1 MSDKDLFDSILGDIW
16 STTKK
21 TSSSESDKYKTSDFL
36 LDDILKEFGISED
49 KPKPEP
55 QNHSS
60 YADDF
65 ISNNSTGDIWAN
77 MFKDLS
83 TEKTETKPKPV
94 PIITE
99 EVSRP
104 EPIQAVPVQEP
115 VKKTEP
121 KQHTIAR
128 AVEPIKDPVIEQEK
142 EQARNYV
149 AELFGGNSP
158 NAMTGTSAPVAEQP
172 TIVADEPIVAPIRP
186 IKKILSEREEE
197 NYKMRSG
204 YIDLNAIREA
214 TAARNPIR
222 PEEATQ
228 KFTSMN
234 TEQRAL
240 FGKIG
245 DFFSDATFQY
255 DTSSVNN
262 ISAELING
270 RPRKQKNNVP
280 ENEDEIKIN
289 EQFEDIYDKKD
300 IPAVEQE
307 LMFQVNIAGIKS
319 IITAILTLPLAL
331 LNFFPGLIDSILPT
345 VGTAYPVNH
354 AIANLF
360 ILSIIAILNFNII
373 GKGIASLFRLRPTGS
388 TLASLSVIASLSH
401 CIYILIASEAIT
413 GMYCAVAALSV
424 LFVLLGKYLYYKNV
438 LKNFEILAFDT
449 AKTACVNVAGG
460 YSLKELYSDKERIS
474 ACRSVDLITR
484 FLSNSFDYN
493 FADKTSRVSI
503 LSCIGILIVSVLAAI
518 LFNDAPS
525 VFTLISAACCI
536 VTPFCYDLAYSM
548 PFYSVS
554 SKIRKNGSA
563 VVSYTRAGE
572 FSKTSTMVLCD
583 SDLFKPENIIVHS
596 MKINGNDRINDV
608 IINCASLLHE
618 SGSPVAGA
626 FMNILDNKAE
636 MLLPV
641 YNFDWIPE
649 KGVSGYINN
658 VKYFIGSSQ
667 YLADCGIKLPSVD
680 LEEKYK
686 RAGRQVVMFADSTKL
701 LAVFS
706 ISYCRDEQ
714 IFRNLHR
721 INLGSLNL
729 LVLTRD
735 CNITSE
741 LMSQLY
747 EMPVNNFTI
756 ASKNEFDRLYH
767 KDDSKP
773 KHPAGIYSITGA
785 TGITYAL
792 ANCRRLMG
800 TVRASVVMRTLAL
813 ACGALILLL
822 VGFTSGDIYSVI
834 TPARMALFH
843 LLWMIPS
850 LFISLFAG

>member
-1 MSDKDLFDSILGDIW
+1 MADKDLFDSILGDIW
-16 STTKK
+16 STPTKS
-21 TSSSESDKYKTSDFL
+21 TSASKSDKYKTSDFQ
-36 LDDILKEFGISED
+36 LDDILKEFGV
-49 KPKPEP
+49 EP
-55 QNHSS
+55 QRQKEDSSKHNS

-65 ISNNSTGDIWAN
+65 LSGSKSNDIWSSMLKDLSHQEQEPPAAPVVTGDIAKPDTAN
-77 MFKDLS
+77 IPSVATPPD
-83 TEKTETKPKPV
+83 TEKPV
-94 PIITE
+94 PKVIE
-99 EVSRP
+99 
-104 EPIQAVPVQEP
+104 
-115 VKKTEP
+115 
-121 KQHTIAR
+121 R
-128 AVEPIKDPVIEQEK
+128 AVEPAVDPVAQAKK
-142 EQARNYV
+142 EEARNYV
-149 AELFGGNSP
+149 AELFSDNSP
-158 NAMTGTSAPVAEQP
+158 QVLSGEQDVKEKAEEPV
-172 TIVADEPIVAPIRP
+172 VAPIRP

-214 TAARNPIR
+214 TAARTESA
-222 PEEATQ
+222 PEDNTQ
-228 KFTSMN
+228 KYTTMS
-234 TEQRAL
+234 TQQRAL

-245 DFFSDATFQY
+245 DFFSDATFQF

-270 RPRKQKNNVP
+270 KPRKQKNNVQ
-280 ENEDEIKIN
+280 ENEEELKIN
-289 EQFEDIYDKKD
+289 DQFEDIYDKKD

-319 IITAILTLPLAL
+319 IITAILALPLAL
-331 LNFFPGLIDSILPT
+331 LNFFPGLINSILPAI
-345 VGTAYPVNH
+345 GSAYPINH

-360 ILSIIAILNFNII
+360 ILGIIAILNFNII
-373 GKGIASLFRLRPTGS
+373 GKGIASLCRLRPTGS
-388 TLASLSVIASLSH
+388 SLASLSVVAALLH
-401 CIYILIASEAIT
+401 CVYVLITSDLNNE
-413 GMYCAVAALSV
+413 MYCAVAALSV

-438 LKNFEILAFDT
+438 LKNFEILSFDT
-449 AKTACVNVAGG
+449 QKTACVNIAGG
-460 YSLKELYSDKERIS
+460 YSLKELYSDKERINT
-474 ACRSVDLITR
+474 CRSVDLITR

-493 FADKTSRVSI
+493 FADKTSQISI
-503 LSCIGILIVSVLAAI
+503 LSSLGILVLAVLVGV
-518 LFNDAPS
+518 LFQDAPS
-525 VFTLISAACCI
+525 VFTLISGACCI

-563 VVSYTRAGE
+563 VVSYTRASE
-572 FSKTSTMVLCD
+572 YAKTSTMVMCD

-626 FMNILDNKAE
+626 FMSILDNKEE

-658 VKYFIGSSQ
+658 VKYFIGTSQ

-686 RAGRQVVMFADSTKL
+686 RAGRQVVMFADSSKL

-714 IFRNLHR
+714 IFRNLRR
-721 INLGSLNL
+721 INIGNLNL

-747 EMPVNNFTI
+747 EMPAANFTI
-756 ASKNEFDRLYH
+756 ASKSEFERLYH
-767 KDDSKP
+767 KDDAKP
-773 KHPAGIYSITGA
+773 KHPAGVYSITGA
-785 TGITYAL
+785 SGITYAL

-813 ACGALILLL
+813 ACGALLLL
-822 VGFTSGDIYSVI
+822 LIGFTSGDIHSVI

>member
-1 MSDKDLFDSILGDIW
+1 MADKDLFDSILGDIW
-16 STTKK
+16 STPAKS
-21 TSSSESDKYKTSDFL
+21 TSSNNSDKYKTSDFQ
-36 LDDILKEFGISED
+36 LDDILKEFGVETQP
-49 KPKPEP
+49 PKADTHKH
-55 QNHSS
+55 NS

-65 ISNNSTGDIWAN
+65 LSGSKSSDIWSS
-77 MFKDLS
+77 MSKDIS
-83 TEKTETKPKPV
+83 HQE
-94 PIITE
+94 
-99 EVSRP
+99 
-104 EPIQAVPVQEP
+104 QEP
-115 VKKTEP
+115 AVSSVVTGEVVKPDTANVPSFTAPPASDKPAAHSIE
-121 KQHTIAR
+121 R
-128 AVEPIKDPVIEQEK
+128 AVESAVDPIAQAKK
-142 EQARNYV
+142 EEARNYV
-149 AELFGGNSP
+149 AELFSDNSP
-158 NAMTGTSAPVAEQP
+158 QVLSGEKEVKEKAEEPV
-172 TIVADEPIVAPIRP
+172 IAPIRP

-214 TAARNPIR
+214 TAARAEST
-222 PEEATQ
+222 PEENTQ
-228 KFTSMN
+228 KYTTMN
-234 TEQRAL
+234 TQQRAL

-245 DFFSDATFQY
+245 DFFSDATFQF

-270 RPRKQKNNVP
+270 KPRKQKNNAQ
-280 ENEDEIKIN
+280 ENDEELKIN
-289 EQFEDIYDKKD
+289 DQFEDIYDKKD

-331 LNFFPGLIDSILPT
+331 LNFFPGLIDSILSAI
-345 VGTAYPVNH
+345 GSSYPINH

-360 ILSIIAILNFNII
+360 ILGIIAVLNFNII
-373 GKGIASLFRLRPTGS
+373 GKGIASLCRLRPTGS
-388 TLASLSVIASLSH
+388 SLASLSVIASLLH
-401 CIYILIASEAIT
+401 CVYVLITSDLNNE
-413 GMYCAVAALSV
+413 MYCAVAALSV

-449 AKTACVNVAGG
+449 QKTACVNIAGG
-460 YSLKELYSDKERIS
+460 YSLKELYSDKERINT
-474 ACRSVDLITR
+474 CRSVDLITR

-493 FADKTSRVSI
+493 FADKTSQISI
-503 LSCIGILIVSVLAAI
+503 LSSLGILVLAVLVGV
-518 LFNDAPS
+518 LFQDASS
-525 VFTLISAACCI
+525 VFTLISGACCI
-536 VTPFCYDLAYSM
+536 VTPFCYDLAYSL

-563 VVSYTRAGE
+563 VVSYTRASE
-572 FSKTSTMVLCD
+572 YAKTSTMVMCD
-583 SDLFKPENIIVHS
+583 SDLFKPENIVVHS

-626 FMNILDNKAE
+626 FMSILDNKEE

-658 VKYFIGSSQ
+658 VKYFIGTSQ

-686 RAGRQVVMFADSTKL
+686 RAGRQVVMFADSSKL

-714 IFRNLHR
+714 IFRNLRR
-721 INLGSLNL
+721 INIGNLNL

-747 EMPVNNFTI
+747 EMPAANFTI
-756 ASKNEFDRLYH
+756 ASKSEFERLYH
-767 KDDSKP
+767 KNDAKP

-785 TGITYAL
+785 SGITYAL

-813 ACGALILLL
+813 ACGAVLLL
-822 VGFTSGDIYSVI
+822 LIGFTSGDIHSVL

>member
-1 MSDKDLFDSILGDIW
+1 MSDKDFFDSILGDIW
-16 STTKK
+16 STSNK
-21 TSSSESDKYKTSDFL
+21 TASSGSEKYKTSDFQ
-36 LDDILKEFGISED
+36 LDDILKEFGVVDE
-49 KPKPEP
+49 KPKKEAPKH
-55 QNHSS
+55 NT

-65 ISNNSTGDIWAN
+65 LSNNKGGDIWAD
-77 MFKDLS
+77 MLKDLS
-83 TEKTETKPKPV
+83 SDKPK
-94 PIITE
+94 T
-99 EVSRP
+99 
-104 EPIQAVPVQEP
+104 AVPEIVKEP
-115 VKKTEP
+115 DKPTKTATADKSVVIE
-121 KQHTIAR
+121 KDVIR
-128 AVEPIKDPVIEQEK
+128 AVEPIVDPVLEK
-142 EQARNYV
+142 EKEEARNYV
-149 AELFGGNSP
+149 AELFNDNSP
-158 NAMTGTSAPVAEQP
+158 ASLSGKDSAVSVQSEKQDPVM
-172 TIVADEPIVAPIRP
+172 APIRP

-214 TAARNPIR
+214 TAARNPV
-222 PEEATQ
+222 ESDGGTK

-245 DFFSDATFQY
+245 DFFSDATFQF

-262 ISAELING
+262 ISSELVNG
-270 RPRKQKNNVP
+270 RPRKQKNNLP
-280 ENEDEIKIN
+280 ENEDEIKISD
-289 EQFEDIYDKKD
+289 QFEDIYDKKD

-307 LMFQVNIAGIKS
+307 LMFQVNIAGIKA
-319 IITAILTLPLAL
+319 IITAILAFPLAI
-331 LNFFPGLIDSILPT
+331 LNFFPNFIDAILPT
-345 VGTAYPVNH
+345 IGTSNPPNH

-360 ILSIIAILNFNII
+360 LLGIIALLNFNII
-373 GKGIASLFRLRPTGS
+373 GKGIAGLFKLRPTGS
-388 TLASLSVIASLSH
+388 TLASLSVLTCIAH
-401 CIYILIASEAIT
+401 CVYVLIVPELNGS
-413 GMYCAVAALSV
+413 MYCAVAALAI
-424 LFVLLGKYLYYKNV
+424 LFVLFGKYLYYKNV

-449 AKTACVNVAGG
+449 QKTACVNIAGG

-484 FLSNSFDYN
+484 FLSKSFDYN
-493 FADKTSRVSI
+493 FADKTSQISI
-503 LSCIGILIVSVLAAI
+503 LSCVVILIVSVLGAI
-518 LFNDAPS
+518 FIQEEAS
-525 VFTLISAACCI
+525 VFTLISAACCMI
-536 VTPFCYDLAYSM
+536 TPFCYDLAYSM
-548 PFYSVS
+548 PFYTVS

-572 FSKTSTMVLCD
+572 FAKTSTMVMSD

-608 IINCASLLHE
+608 IINCASLMHE

-626 FMNILDNKAE
+626 FMSILDNKKE

-649 KGVSGYINN
+649 KGISGYINN
-658 VKYFIGSSQ
+658 MKYFIGSSQ

-721 INLGSLNL
+721 INLGDLNL

-735 CNITSE
+735 CNITAE

-747 EMPVNNFTI
+747 EMPIEHFTI
-756 ASKNEFDRLYH
+756 ASKNEFERLYH
-767 KDDSKP
+767 KDDAKP

-813 ACGALILLL
+813 AFGAVLLL
-822 VGFTSGDIYSVI
+822 LNAFTSGEI
-834 TPARMALFH
+834 PPLHMAMIH
-843 LLWMIPS
+843 LLWTIPS

>member
-1 MSDKDLFDSILGDIW
+1 MADKDLFDSILGDIW
-16 STTKK
+16 STPTKS
-21 TSSSESDKYKTSDFL
+21 TSASKSDKYKTSDFQ
-36 LDDILKEFGISED
+36 LDDILKEFGV
-49 KPKPEP
+49 EP
-55 QNHSS
+55 QRQKEDSSKHNS

-65 ISNNSTGDIWAN
+65 LSGSKSNDIWSSMLKDLSHQEQEPAAAPVVTGDIVKPDTAN
-77 MFKDLS
+77 IPSVTTPPD
-83 TEKTETKPKPV
+83 TEKPV
-94 PIITE
+94 HKVIE
-99 EVSRP
+99 
-104 EPIQAVPVQEP
+104 
-115 VKKTEP
+115 
-121 KQHTIAR
+121 R
-128 AVEPIKDPVIEQEK
+128 AVEPVVDPVAQAKK
-142 EQARNYV
+142 EEARNYV
-149 AELFGGNSP
+149 AELFSDNSP
-158 NAMTGTSAPVAEQP
+158 QVLSGEQDVKEKAEEPV
-172 TIVADEPIVAPIRP
+172 VAPIRP

-214 TAARNPIR
+214 TAARTESA
-222 PEEATQ
+222 PEDNTQ
-228 KFTSMN
+228 KYTTMS
-234 TEQRAL
+234 TQQRAL

-245 DFFSDATFQY
+245 DFFSDATFQF

-270 RPRKQKNNVP
+270 KPRKQKNNVQ
-280 ENEDEIKIN
+280 ENEEELKIN
-289 EQFEDIYDKKD
+289 DQFEDIYDKKD

-319 IITAILTLPLAL
+319 IITAILALPLAL
-331 LNFFPGLIDSILPT
+331 LNFFPGLINSILPAI
-345 VGTAYPVNH
+345 GSAYPINH

-360 ILSIIAILNFNII
+360 ILGIIAILNFNII
-373 GKGIASLFRLRPTGS
+373 GKGIASLCRLRPTGS
-388 TLASLSVIASLSH
+388 SLASLSVVAALLH
-401 CIYILIASEAIT
+401 CVYVLITSDLNNE
-413 GMYCAVAALSV
+413 MYCAVAALAV

-449 AKTACVNVAGG
+449 QKTACVNIAGG
-460 YSLKELYSDKERIS
+460 YSLKELYSDKERINT
-474 ACRSVDLITR
+474 CRSVDLITR

-493 FADKTSRVSI
+493 FADKTSQISI
-503 LSCIGILIVSVLAAI
+503 LSSLGILVLAVLVGV
-518 LFNDAPS
+518 LFQDAPS
-525 VFTLISAACCI
+525 VFTLISGACCI

-563 VVSYTRAGE
+563 VVSYTRASE
-572 FSKTSTMVLCD
+572 YAKTSTMVMCD

-626 FMNILDNKAE
+626 FMSILDNKEE

-658 VKYFIGSSQ
+658 VKYFIGTSQ

-686 RAGRQVVMFADSTKL
+686 RAGRQVVMFADSSKL

-714 IFRNLHR
+714 IFRNLRR
-721 INLGSLNL
+721 INIGNLNL

-747 EMPVNNFTI
+747 EMPAANFTI
-756 ASKNEFDRLYH
+756 ASKSEFERLYH
-767 KDDSKP
+767 KDDAKP
-773 KHPAGIYSITGA
+773 KHPAGVYSITGA
-785 TGITYAL
+785 SGITYAL

-813 ACGALILLL
+813 ACGALLLL
-822 VGFTSGDIYSVI
+822 LIGFTSGDIHSVI

>member
-1 MSDKDLFDSILGDIW
+1 MSDKEFFDSILGDIW
-16 STTKK
+16 STSNK
-21 TSSSESDKYKTSDFL
+21 TASEGSDKFKTSDFQ
-36 LDDILKEFGISED
+36 LDDILKEFGVVDE
-49 KPKPEP
+49 KPKKEV
-55 QNHSS
+55 QKHNT

-65 ISNNSTGDIWAN
+65 LSNNKSGDIWDA
-77 MFKDLS
+77 MLKDLS
-83 TEKTETKPKPV
+83 AEKPKAATPQVTVEPEKTV
-94 PIITE
+94 
-99 EVSRP
+99 
-104 EPIQAVPVQEP
+104 AVPVQESAP
-115 VKKTEP
+115 VKKNEVV
-121 KQHTIAR
+121 R
-128 AVEPIKDPVIEQEK
+128 AVDPVVDPVLAKEK
-142 EQARNYV
+142 EEARNYV
-149 AELFGGNSP
+149 AELFSDNSP
-158 NAMTGTSAPVAEQP
+158 VALSGDASPVAAQAEKQDP
-172 TIVADEPIVAPIRP
+172 TTVPIRP

-214 TAARNPIR
+214 TAARSPI
-222 PEEATQ
+222 EEDGGTK

-245 DFFSDATFQY
+245 DFFSDATFQF

-262 ISAELING
+262 ISSELVNG
-270 RPRKQKNNVP
+270 RPRKQKNNLP
-280 ENEDEIKIN
+280 ENEDEVKISD
-289 EQFEDIYDKKD
+289 QFEDIYDKKD

-307 LMFQVNIAGIKS
+307 LMFQVNIAGIKA
-319 IITAILTLPLAL
+319 IITAILALPLAL
-331 LNFFPGLIDSILPT
+331 LNFFPGFIDAILPT
-345 VGTAYPVNH
+345 IGISNPINH

-360 ILSIIAILNFNII
+360 LLGIIALLNFNII
-373 GKGIASLFRLRPTGS
+373 GKGIAGLFKLRPTGS
-388 TLASLSVIASLSH
+388 TLASLSVIAGIAH
-401 CIYILIASEAIT
+401 CVYVLVTSELESP
-413 GMYCAVAALSV
+413 MYCAVSAIAI
-424 LFVLLGKYLYYKNV
+424 LFVLFGKHLYYKNV

-449 AKTACVNVAGG
+449 QKTACVNVAGG

-493 FADKTSRVSI
+493 FADKTSQVSI
-503 LSCIGILIVSVLAAI
+503 LSCVGILIVAVLSVI
-518 LFNDAPS
+518 LFQDASS
-525 VFTLISAACCI
+525 VFALISAACCMI
-536 VTPFCYDLAYSM
+536 TPFCYDLAYSM
-548 PFYSVS
+548 PFYAVS

-572 FSKTSTMVLCD
+572 FAKTSTMVMSD

-608 IINCASLLHE
+608 IINCASLMHE

-626 FMNILDNKAE
+626 FMSILDNKKE

-649 KGVSGYINN
+649 KGISGYINN

-721 INLGSLNL
+721 INLGDLNL

-747 EMPVNNFTI
+747 EMPIEHFTI
-756 ASKNEFDRLYH
+756 ASKSEFERLYH
-767 KDDSKP
+767 KDDAKP

-813 ACGALILLL
+813 ACGAILLLL
-822 VGFTSGDIYSVI
+822 VGFTSGDISSAI
-834 TPARMALFH
+834 TPLRMAIFH

>member
-16 STTKK
+16 STSNK
-21 TSSSESDKYKTSDFL
+21 TSSSGSDKYKTSDFQ
-36 LDDILKEFGISED
+36 LDDILKEFGVADE
-49 KPKPEP
+49 KPKKEP
-55 QNHSS
+55 PKHNT

-65 ISNNSTGDIWAN
+65 LSGNKSGDIWAD
-77 MFKDLS
+77 MLKDFS
-83 TEKTETKPKPV
+83 SDKPKTTSPQPDIQ
-94 PIITE
+94 PIEDKQETLPKKN
-99 EVSRP
+99 EV
-104 EPIQAVPVQEP
+104 I
-115 VKKTEP
+115 
-121 KQHTIAR
+121 R
-128 AVEPIKDPVIEQEK
+128 AVKPKVDPALEK
-142 EQARNYV
+142 EKEEARNYV
-149 AELFGGNSP
+149 AELFSDNSP
-158 NAMTGTSAPVAEQP
+158 AALSGEGAPVAVQDKAE
-172 TIVADEPIVAPIRP
+172 EPVVAPIRP

-214 TAARNPIR
+214 TAARNPVD
-222 PEEATQ
+222 TDGSTK

-245 DFFSDATFQY
+245 DFFSDATFQF

-262 ISAELING
+262 ISSELVNG
-270 RPRKQKNNVP
+270 RPRKQKNALP
-280 ENEDEIKIN
+280 ENEEEIKIN
-289 EQFEDIYDKKD
+289 DQFEDIYDKKD

-307 LMFQVNIAGIKS
+307 LMFQVNIAGIKAV
-319 IITAILTLPLAL
+319 ITAILALPLAL
-331 LNFFPGLIDSILPT
+331 LNFFPGLVDAVLPT
-345 VGTAYPVNH
+345 IGISNPINH
-354 AIANLF
+354 AIANIF
-360 ILSIIAILNFNII
+360 MLSIIALLNFNII
-373 GKGIASLFRLRPTGS
+373 GKGIAGLFKLRPTGS
-388 TLASLSVIASLSH
+388 TLASLSVITGLAH
-401 CIYILIASEAIT
+401 CIYVLVVGELENP
-413 GMYCAVAALSV
+413 MYCAVSALAI
-424 LFVLLGKYLYYKNV
+424 LFVLFGKYLYYKNV

-449 AKTACVNVAGG
+449 QKTACVNVAGG

-474 ACRSVDLITR
+474 SCRSVDLITR

-493 FADKTSRVSI
+493 FADKTSQISI
-503 LSCIGILIVSVLAAI
+503 LSCVGILIISVLGAI
-518 LFNDAPS
+518 LFQETSS
-525 VFTLISAACCI
+525 VFTLISAACCMI
-536 VTPFCYDLAYSM
+536 TPFCYDLAYSM
-548 PFYSVS
+548 PFYAVS

-563 VVSYTRAGE
+563 VVSYTRASE
-572 FSKTSTMVLCD
+572 FAKTSTMVMTD
-583 SDLFKPENIIVHS
+583 SDLFKPEQIIVHS

-608 IINCASLLHE
+608 IINCASLMHE

-626 FMNILDNKAE
+626 FMSILDNKKE

-649 KGVSGYINN
+649 KGISGYINN

-721 INLGSLNL
+721 INLGDLNL

-747 EMPVNNFTI
+747 EMPIENFTI
-756 ASKNEFDRLYH
+756 ASKSEFDRLYH
-767 KDDSKP
+767 KDDAKP

-813 ACGALILLL
+813 TCGAILLL
-822 VGFTSGDIYSVI
+822 MIGFTSGDISSAV
-834 TPARMALFH
+834 TPLRMAIFH

>member
-16 STTKK
+16 STPSKA
-21 TSSSESDKYKTSDFL
+21 SSNAADNKYKTSDFQ
-36 LDDILKEFGISED
+36 LDDILKEFGVVED
-49 KPKPEP
+49 KPKADSPKH
-55 QNHSS
+55 NN

-65 ISNNSTGDIWAN
+65 LSGSSTGDIWAN
-77 MFKDLS
+77 MLKDLS
-83 TEKTETKPKPV
+83 TEKPQSKM
-94 PIITE
+94 
-99 EVSRP
+99 
-104 EPIQAVPVQEP
+104 EPIPTIHEDVLQPDPVIVADVQ
-115 VKKTEP
+115 

-128 AVEPIKDPVIEQEK
+128 AVEPILDPVTAQEK

-149 AELFGGNSP
+149 AELFSNNSP
-158 NAMTGTSAPVAEQP
+158 NALSGSNDTVSEDQP

-186 IKKILSEREEE
+186 IKKILTEREEE

-214 TAARNPIR
+214 TAARNPVR

-228 KFTSMN
+228 KYTSMN
-234 TEQRAL
+234 TDQRAL

-289 EQFEDIYDKKD
+289 DQFEDIYDKKD

-319 IITAILTLPLAL
+319 IITAILSLPLAL
-331 LNFFPGLIDSILPT
+331 LNFFPGLIDNILPAL
-345 VGTAYPVNH
+345 GTSQPVNH

-360 ILSIIAILNFNII
+360 LLGIIAILNFNII

-388 TLASLSVIASLSH
+388 TLASLSVIAGLTH
-401 CIYILIASEAIT
+401 CIYTLISKDST
-413 GMYCAVAALSV
+413 GMYSAVAALSV

-449 AKTACVNVAGG
+449 QKTACVNVAGG

-503 LSCIGILIVSVLAAI
+503 LSCVGILIVSILIAI
-518 LFNDAPS
+518 LLHDTTS
-525 VFTLISAACCI
+525 VFTFISAGCCI
-536 VTPFCYDLAYSM
+536 VTPFCYDLAYSL
-548 PFYSVS
+548 PFYSIS

-563 VVSYTRAGE
+563 VVSYTRADE

-686 RAGRQVVMFADSTKL
+686 RAGRQVIMFADSTKL

-735 CNITSE
+735 CNITAE

-747 EMPVNNFTI
+747 EMPVHNFTI

-813 ACGALILLL
+813 ACGALLLLL
-822 VGFTSGDIYSVI
+822 VGITSGDIYSTI
-834 TPARMALFH
+834 NPANMALFH